1 MTLKSGQGLKKC
13 IETSLRIF
21 CVASARS
28 ERLDE
33 LPLALNT
40 PAGLGNTTFCRRK
53 VVVGVVFSNHNT
65 DNFCRSTE
73 NIFDLN
79 HTSAPK

>member
-13 IETSLRIF
+13 IETSFRIF
-21 CVASARS
+21 RVASARS
-28 ERLDE
+28 ERLDD
-33 LPLALNT
+33 LPLALNN
-40 PAGLGNTTFCRRK
+40 PAGLGNTTFGRRE
-53 VVVGVVFSNHNT
+53 VVVGVVFSDHNT

-79 HTSAPK
+79 HASGPK